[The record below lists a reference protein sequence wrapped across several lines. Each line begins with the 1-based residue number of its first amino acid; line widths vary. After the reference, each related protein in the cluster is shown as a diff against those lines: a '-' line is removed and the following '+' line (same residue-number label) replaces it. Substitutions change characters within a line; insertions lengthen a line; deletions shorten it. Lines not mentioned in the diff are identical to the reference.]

1 VLRSERGPCGGRDV
15 GWRDAWCWLLLG
27 IAGLIS
33 PVCAASEEGYPAV
46 LVADPYLE
54 LHTGPGRGFPV
65 FYVVERG
72 QRVEILK
79 RRTDWFKVRTE
90 NGKEGWG
97 SREQMERTLTEA
109 GVGTTFRDVL
119 YEDYLARRLEFG
131 FSVGQ
136 IDSDDILTGFVGYRL
151 IENLSV
157 ELSLASTVNDTSTT
171 NLAYISVVS
180 HPFPDWRYSPYL
192 SIGYGQFK
200 YEPKSTLINADDIN
214 EDMAVAGIGMR
225 AYITRRFFARI
236 DYRKHVLLVSSDQTK
251 DYDEYSVG
259 LGFFF

>member
-1 VLRSERGPCGGRDV
+1 MV
-15 GWRDAWCWLLLG
+15 A
-27 IAGLIS
+27 LI
-33 PVCAASEEGYPAV
+33 AV
-46 LVADPYLE
+46 LGLPTSMAHATNREYPSVTIADPYLE

-72 QRVEILK
+72 QHVEILK

-109 GVGTTFRDVL
+109 GVGTSFRDVL

-136 IDSDDILTGFVGYRL
+136 IDSDDILTGFIGYRL
-151 IENLSV
+151 IDNLSV
-157 ELSLASTVNDTSTT
+157 ELSVASTVNDTSTT
-171 NLAYISVVS
+171 KLAYISVVS
-180 HPFPDWRYSPYL
+180 HPFPDWSYSPYL

-236 DYRKHVLLVSSDQTK
+236 DYRKHVLLVSSDQSK
-251 DYDEYSVG
+251 DYDEYSLG